1 VKQRTRALPRKARKE
16 AMAEISKS
24 NYKKLRKRVLFRYL
38 LAIVVLG
45 LMFFLPAGTIRYWEA
60 WVYCG
65 ILFIPMFFVFIYL
78 LKNNPELLERRM
90 RTQERETP
98 QRLFVKLSILI
109 FFLAFII
116 PGLDYRFNW
125 SSVPLAVVI
134 IADVIVLVGY
144 FLFFL
149 VLRENAYAS
158 RIVEVEKGQ
167 KVISTGP
174 YAVIRHPMY
183 VAVLLMYFFSP
194 IALGSFWAVIAFIPL
209 PVLII
214 FRIFNEEKVLA
225 KELPGYKDYMQ
236 KVKYRLIPFVW

>member
-1 VKQRTRALPRKARKE
+1 
-16 AMAEISKS
+16 MSEISS
-24 NYKKLRKRVLFRYL
+24 TDHKKLIKTVLFRYL

-78 LKNNPELLERRM
+78 IKSNPELLERRM

-98 QRLFVKLSILI
+98 QRLFVKLSILV

-125 SSVPLAVVI
+125 SSMPLAVAI
-134 IADVIVLVGY
+134 IADIIVLAGY

-149 VLRENAYAS
+149 VLRENEYAS

-174 YAVIRHPMY
+174 YAVVRHPMY
-183 VAVLLMYFFSP
+183 VAVLLMYLFSP
-194 IALGSFWAVIAFIPL
+194 IALGSFWAIIAFTPL

-214 FRIFNEEKVLA
+214 FRIYNEEKVLA
-225 KELPGYKDYMQ
+225 KELPGYKDYTR